1 MLYLEN
7 AITFNE
13 LPQAVSQLIKDV
25 NELKNMLQTV
35 HDNKVEI
42 DRWFNIKELC
52 EYVPDHPARQT
63 VYGWIYRHNIPYHK
77 KGKKLQFLK
86 SEIDEW
92 LKSDKRKT
100 ETCFLQHKPDNL
112 PCMHNNENLIYNFIK
127 LKHVS

>member
-1 MLYLEN
+1 MMYLEN

-25 NELKNMLQTV
+25 NELKTLLQSV
-35 HDNKVEI
+35 HDNTVET

-100 ETCFLQHKPDNL
+100 AAELHAEAIAYVNSKKGGL
-112 PCMHNNENLIYNFIK
+112 R
-127 LKHVS
+127 